1 MDTEEK
7 TDLYDKLRQEKE
19 KEKENGKVFSR
30 EDLTADIM
38 YELAIVESL
47 TDSLIGDIFNL
58 KISQVRY
65 LRIKYR
71 LNNKFLKET
80 LDFSDNYIENMN
92 QKLPDNLKVTDKNIY
107 YQMVESFAKSK
118 RWKTD
123 IIKPFLNDNDDY
135 NNDDDSYSYSD
146 NIDIKNY
153 TNDSDILKNL
163 EIEYDPF
170 LETKYD
176 IKNKKTTQK
185 KRTSGKSINQKKAY
199 ENKII
204 SGKIGEEIVYKE
216 EIEKLKRLHLDD
228 LIPNV
233 KMIAKTD
240 YEYITNDGIGYD
252 IVSYNEKRK
261 KIYIEVKCSLTNSK
275 DNVSFFISEKE
286 VAFMSGELDNI
297 DKDHC
302 FIYYVHDIDI
312 EKAIAKILVIN
323 HDKFNKLKL
332 NPYIYKVDAKII

>member
-1 MDTEEK
+1 MYTEEK
-7 TDLYDKLRQEKE
+7 RDLYDKLMQ
-19 KEKENGKVFSR
+19 EKENGKVFSR
-30 EDLTADIM
+30 EDLTYDIM
-38 YELAIVESL
+38 YELAIVEGL

-65 LRIKYR
+65 LRLKYG
-71 LNNKFLKET
+71 LNNKFLKKT

-107 YQMVESFAKSK
+107 YQMMESFAKSK

-135 NNDDDSYSYSD
+135 NNDDSYSYSD

-185 KRTSGKSINQKKAY
+185 KRTSGKNINQKKAY

-228 LIPNV
+228 LVSNV
-233 KMIAKTD
+233 KMITKTD

-252 IVSYNEKRK
+252 IVSYNEKRE

-332 NPYIYKVDAKII
+332 NSYIYKVDAKII

>member
-1 MDTEEK
+1 M
-7 TDLYDKLRQEKE
+7 
-19 KEKENGKVFSR
+19 
-30 EDLTADIM
+30 
-38 YELAIVESL
+38 
-47 TDSLIGDIFNL
+47 
-58 KISQVRY
+58 
-65 LRIKYR
+65 
-71 LNNKFLKET
+71 KET

-123 IIKPFLNDNDDY
+123 IIKPFLNYNDDY
-135 NNDDDSYSYSD
+135 NNDDNYSDSD

-163 EIEYDPF
+163 EIEYDSF

-185 KRTSGKSINQKKAY
+185 KRTSGKNINQKKAY

-228 LIPNV
+228 LVPNV

>member
-19 KEKENGKVFSR
+19 NGKVFSKK
-30 EDLTADIM
+30 DLTADIM
-38 YELAIVESL
+38 YELAIVEGL

-58 KISQVRY
+58 TVNQVRY
-65 LRIKYR
+65 LRTKYK
-71 LNNKFLKET
+71 LNNKFLKKT
-80 LDFSDNYIENMN
+80 LDFSDDYIENIN
-92 QKLPDNLKVTDKNIY
+92 QKLPDNQKIIDKNMY
-107 YQMVESFAKSK
+107 YQMMEIYTKGK

-123 IIKPFLNDNDDY
+123 IIKPFLNDNDDSDDT
-135 NNDDDSYSYSD
+135 DDD
-146 NIDIKNY
+146 IENY

-163 EIEYDPF
+163 EIGYDVF
-170 LETKYD
+170 LETKYELE
-176 IKNKKTTQK
+176 NKKTIQK
-185 KRTSGKSINQKKAY
+185 KRTSGKNINQKKAY

-228 LIPNV
+228 LVPNV
-233 KMIAKTD
+233 KMITKTD

-252 IVSYNEKRK
+252 IVSYNEKRE

-332 NPYIYKVDAKII
+332 NSYIYKVDAKII

>member
-7 TDLYDKLRQEKE
+7 TDLYDKLRQEKG
-19 KEKENGKVFSR
+19 NGKVFSR

-38 YELAIVESL
+38 YELAIVEGL

-65 LRIKYR
+65 LRIKYG

-135 NNDDDSYSYSD
+135 NNDDSYSYSD

-185 KRTSGKSINQKKAY
+185 KRTSCKNINQKKAY

-228 LIPNV
+228 LVPNV

-286 VAFMSGELDNI
+286 VAFMNGELDNI

>member
-19 KEKENGKVFSR
+19 NGKVFSKK
-30 EDLTADIM
+30 DLTADIM
-38 YELAIVESL
+38 YELAIVEGL

-65 LRIKYR
+65 LRIKYG

-135 NNDDDSYSYSD
+135 NNDDSYSYSD

-216 EIEKLKRLHLDD
+216 EIENLKRLHLDD
-228 LIPNV
+228 LVPNV
-233 KMIAKTD
+233 KMIAKTN

-275 DNVSFFISEKE
+275 DNASFFISEKE
-286 VAFMSGELDNI
+286 VAFMSG
-297 DKDHC
+297 
-302 FIYYVHDIDI
+302 
-312 EKAIAKILVIN
+312 
-323 HDKFNKLKL
+323 
-332 NPYIYKVDAKII
+332 

>member
-7 TDLYDKLRQEKE
+7 TDLYDKLRQ
-19 KEKENGKVFSR
+19 EKENGKVFSR

-38 YELAIVESL
+38 YELAIVEGL
-47 TDSLIGDIFNL
+47 TDYLIGDIFNL

-65 LRIKYR
+65 LRTKYG
-71 LNNKFLKET
+71 LNNKFLKKT
-80 LDFSDNYIENMN
+80 LDFSDNYIEDMN
-92 QKLPDNLKVTDKNIY
+92 QKLTDNLKITDKNIY
-107 YQMVESFAKSK
+107 YQMVESYAKNK

-123 IIKPFLNDNDDY
+123 IIKLFLNDNDDY
-135 NNDDDSYSYSD
+135 NNDDSDSDSD
-146 NIDIKNY
+146 NDNDIENY

-170 LETKYD
+170 LETKYE
-176 IKNKKTTQK
+176 IKNKKTMQK
-185 KRTSGKSINQKKAY
+185 KRTSGKNINQKKAY

-204 SGKIGEEIVYKE
+204 SGKIGERIVCRE
-216 EIEKLKRLHLDD
+216 EIKKLKSLHLDD
-228 LIPNV
+228 LISDV
-233 KMIAKTD
+233 EMIAKTD

-252 IVSYNEKRK
+252 IVSYNEKRE

-286 VAFMSGELDNI
+286 VAFMRGELDNI
-297 DKDHC
+297 DKDHR
-302 FIYYVHDIDI
+302 FIYYVHDIDV

>member
-1 MDTEEK
+1 MYTEEK
-7 TDLYDKLRQEKE
+7 TDLYDRLMQ
-19 KEKENGKVFSR
+19 EKENGKVFSR

-38 YELAIVESL
+38 YELAIVEGL
-47 TDSLIGDIFNL
+47 TDYLIGDIFNL

-65 LRIKYR
+65 LRKKYG
-71 LNNKFLKET
+71 LNNKFLKKT

-92 QKLPDNLKVTDKNIY
+92 QKLPDNLKITDKNIY
-107 YQMVESFAKSK
+107 YQTMESYAKSK

-135 NNDDDSYSYSD
+135 NNDDSDS
-146 NIDIKNY
+146 DIENY

-185 KRTSGKSINQKKAY
+185 KITSGKNINQKKAY

-216 EIEKLKRLHLDD
+216 EIEKLKSLHLDD
-228 LIPNV
+228 LVPNV
-233 KMIAKTD
+233 KMITKTD

-252 IVSYNEKRK
+252 IVSYNEKRE

-286 VAFMSGELDNI
+286 VAFMHGELDNI

-332 NPYIYKVDAKII
+332 NSHIYKVDAKII

>member
-19 KEKENGKVFSR
+19 NGKVFSKK
-30 EDLTADIM
+30 DLTADIM
-38 YELAIVESL
+38 YELAIVEGL

-58 KISQVRY
+58 TVNQVRY
-65 LRIKYR
+65 LRTKYK
-71 LNNKFLKET
+71 LNNKFLKKT
-80 LDFSDNYIENMN
+80 LDFSDDYIENIN
-92 QKLPDNLKVTDKNIY
+92 QKLPDNQKIIDKNMY
-107 YQMVESFAKSK
+107 YQMMEIYTKGK

-123 IIKPFLNDNDDY
+123 IIKPFLNDNDDSDDT
-135 NNDDDSYSYSD
+135 DDD
-146 NIDIKNY
+146 IENY

-163 EIEYDPF
+163 EIGYDVF
-170 LETKYD
+170 LETKYELE
-176 IKNKKTTQK
+176 NKKTIQK
-185 KRTSGKSINQKKAY
+185 KRTSGKNINQKKAY

-228 LIPNV
+228 LVPNV
-233 KMIAKTD
+233 KMITKTD

-252 IVSYNEKRK
+252 IVSYNEKRE

-286 VAFMSGELDNI
+286 VAFMSGELDSI

-332 NPYIYKVDAKII
+332 NSYIYKVDAKII

>member
-7 TDLYDKLRQEKE
+7 TDLYDKLRQ
-19 KEKENGKVFSR
+19 EKENGKVFSR

-38 YELAIVESL
+38 YELTIVEGL
-47 TDSLIGDIFNL
+47 TDYLIGDIFNL

-65 LRIKYR
+65 LRTKYR

-80 LDFSDNYIENMN
+80 LDFSDNYIEDMN

-107 YQMVESFAKSK
+107 YQMVESYAKSK

-135 NNDDDSYSYSD
+135 NNDDSDSG

-176 IKNKKTTQK
+176 IKNKKTIRK
-185 KRTSGKSINQKKAY
+185 KRTSGKNINQKKAY
-199 ENKII
+199 ENKIK
-204 SGKIGEEIVYKE
+204 SGKLGEEIVYKE
-216 EIEKLKRLHLDD
+216 EIEKLKSLHLDD
-228 LIPNV
+228 LVSNV

-252 IVSYNEKRK
+252 IVSYNEKGER
-261 KIYIEVKCSLTNSK
+261 IYIEVKCSLTNSK

-286 VAFMSGELDNI
+286 VAFMRGELDNI

>member
-1 MDTEEK
+1 MYTEEK
-7 TDLYDKLRQEKE
+7 TDLYDKLRQ
-19 KEKENGKVFSR
+19 EKENGKVFSR

-38 YELAIVESL
+38 YELAIIENL

-65 LRIKYR
+65 LRIKYG

-107 YQMVESFAKSK
+107 YQMVESYAKNK

-123 IIKPFLNDNDDY
+123 IIKPFLNDND
-135 NNDDDSYSYSD
+135 SD

-176 IKNKKTTQK
+176 IKNKKTIQK
-185 KRTSGKSINQKKAY
+185 KRTSGKNINQKKAY

-228 LIPNV
+228 LVPNV
-233 KMIAKTD
+233 KMITKTD

-252 IVSYNEKRK
+252 IVSYNEKRE
-261 KIYIEVKCSLTNSK
+261 KIYIEVKCSLTNFK

-286 VAFMSGELDNI
+286 VTFMSGELNNI

-302 FIYYVHDIDI
+302 FIYYVHNIDI

-332 NPYIYKVDAKII
+332 NSYIYKVDAKII

>member
-19 KEKENGKVFSR
+19 NGKVFSKK
-30 EDLTADIM
+30 DLTADIM
-38 YELAIVESL
+38 YELAIVEGL

-65 LRIKYR
+65 LRIKYG

-135 NNDDDSYSYSD
+135 NNDDDSYSYSYSD

-228 LIPNV
+228 LVPNV

>member
-1 MDTEEK
+1 MNAEEK
-7 TDLYDKLRQEKE
+7 TDLYDKLMQ
-19 KEKENGKVFSR
+19 EKENGKVFSR
-30 EDLTADIM
+30 KDLTADIM
-38 YELAIVESL
+38 YELAIIENL

-65 LRIKYR
+65 LRTKYG

-123 IIKPFLNDNDDY
+123 IIKPFLNDND
-135 NNDDDSYSYSD
+135 SD

-176 IKNKKTTQK
+176 IKNKKTMQK
-185 KRTSGKSINQKKAY
+185 KRTSGKNINQKKAY

-228 LIPNV
+228 LVPNV
-233 KMIAKTD
+233 KMITKTD

-252 IVSYNEKRK
+252 IVSYNEKK
-261 KIYIEVKCSLTNSK
+261 EKIYIEVKCSLTNSK

-286 VAFMSGELDNI
+286 VAFMHGELNNI

>member
-19 KEKENGKVFSR
+19 NGKVFSKK
-30 EDLTADIM
+30 DLTADIM
-38 YELAIVESL
+38 YELAIVEGL

-65 LRIKYR
+65 LRIKYG

-123 IIKPFLNDNDDY
+123 IIKPFLNNNDDY
-135 NNDDDSYSYSD
+135 NNDDSYSYSD

-185 KRTSGKSINQKKAY
+185 KRTSCKNINQKKAY

-286 VAFMSGELDNI
+286 VTFMSGELDNI

-332 NPYIYKVDAKII
+332 NSYIYKVDAKII

>member
-19 KEKENGKVFSR
+19 KGKVFSR
-30 EDLTADIM
+30 KDLTAGIM
-38 YELAIVESL
+38 YELAIIENL

-65 LRIKYR
+65 LRIKYG

-123 IIKPFLNDNDDY
+123 IIKPFLNDND
-135 NNDDDSYSYSD
+135 SD

-185 KRTSGKSINQKKAY
+185 KRTSGKNINQKKAY

-216 EIEKLKRLHLDD
+216 EIEKLKSLHLDD
-228 LIPNV
+228 LVPNV

-252 IVSYNEKRK
+252 IVSYNEKRE

-286 VAFMSGELDNI
+286 VAFMHGELNNI

-302 FIYYVHDIDI
+302 FIYYVHNIDI

-332 NPYIYKVDAKII
+332 NPYLYKVDAKII

>member
-19 KEKENGKVFSR
+19 NGKVFSR
-30 EDLTADIM
+30 EDLTYDIM
-38 YELAIVESL
+38 YELAIVEGL

-65 LRIKYR
+65 LRLKYG
-71 LNNKFLKET
+71 LNNKFLKKT
-80 LDFSDNYIENMN
+80 LDFSDDYIENIN
-92 QKLPDNLKVTDKNIY
+92 QKLPDNQKIIDKNMY
-107 YQMVESFAKSK
+107 YQMMEIYTKGK

-123 IIKPFLNDNDDY
+123 IIKPFLNDNDDS
-135 NNDDDSYSYSD
+135 DDTYD
-146 NIDIKNY
+146 DIENY

-163 EIEYDPF
+163 EIGYDVF
-170 LETKYD
+170 LETKYELE
-176 IKNKKTTQK
+176 NKKTIQK
-185 KRTSGKSINQKKAY
+185 KRTSGKNINQKKAY

-228 LIPNV
+228 LVPNV
-233 KMIAKTD
+233 KMITKTD

-286 VAFMSGELDNI
+286 VAFMHGELDNI

-332 NPYIYKVDAKII
+332 NSYIYKVDAKII

>member
-1 MDTEEK
+1 M
-7 TDLYDKLRQEKE
+7 
-19 KEKENGKVFSR
+19 
-30 EDLTADIM
+30 
-38 YELAIVESL
+38 
-47 TDSLIGDIFNL
+47 
-58 KISQVRY
+58 
-65 LRIKYR
+65 
-71 LNNKFLKET
+71 
-80 LDFSDNYIENMN
+80 
-92 QKLPDNLKVTDKNIY
+92 
-107 YQMVESFAKSK
+107 
-118 RWKTD
+118 KTD
-123 IIKPFLNDNDDY
+123 IIKPFLNNNDDY
-135 NNDDDSYSYSD
+135 NNDDSYSYSD

-185 KRTSGKSINQKKAY
+185 KRTSCKNINQKKAY

-228 LIPNV
+228 LVSNV

>member
-7 TDLYDKLRQEKE
+7 TDLYDKLRQ
-19 KEKENGKVFSR
+19 EKENGKVFSR

-38 YELAIVESL
+38 YELAIVEGL

-65 LRIKYR
+65 LRIKYG

-135 NNDDDSYSYSD
+135 NNDDSYSYSD

-185 KRTSGKSINQKKAY
+185 KAY

-228 LIPNV
+228 LVPNV
-233 KMIAKTD
+233 KMIAKT
-240 YEYITNDGIGYD
+240 
-252 IVSYNEKRK
+252 
-261 KIYIEVKCSLTNSK
+261 
-275 DNVSFFISEKE
+275 
-286 VAFMSGELDNI
+286 
-297 DKDHC
+297 
-302 FIYYVHDIDI
+302 
-312 EKAIAKILVIN
+312 
-323 HDKFNKLKL
+323 KL
-332 NPYIYKVDAKII
+332 

>member
-1 MDTEEK
+1 MIKIDTEEK

-19 KEKENGKVFSR
+19 NGKVFSKK
-30 EDLTADIM
+30 DLTADIM
-38 YELAIVESL
+38 YELAIVEGL

-65 LRIKYR
+65 LRIKYG

-123 IIKPFLNDNDDY
+123 IIKPFLNYNDDY
-135 NNDDDSYSYSD
+135 NNDDNYSDSD

-185 KRTSGKSINQKKAY
+185 KRTSGKNIN
-199 ENKII
+199 
-204 SGKIGEEIVYKE
+204 
-216 EIEKLKRLHLDD
+216 
-228 LIPNV
+228 
-233 KMIAKTD
+233 
-240 YEYITNDGIGYD
+240 
-252 IVSYNEKRK
+252 
-261 KIYIEVKCSLTNSK
+261 
-275 DNVSFFISEKE
+275 
-286 VAFMSGELDNI
+286 
-297 DKDHC
+297 
-302 FIYYVHDIDI
+302 
-312 EKAIAKILVIN
+312 
-323 HDKFNKLKL
+323 
-332 NPYIYKVDAKII
+332 

>member
-19 KEKENGKVFSR
+19 NGKVFSR
-30 EDLTADIM
+30 KDLTADIM
-38 YELAIVESL
+38 YELAIIENL
-47 TDSLIGDIFNL
+47 TDYLIGNIFNL

-65 LRIKYR
+65 LRIKYG

-92 QKLPDNLKVTDKNIY
+92 QKLPDNLKITDKNIY
-107 YQMVESFAKSK
+107 YQMVESYAKSK

-123 IIKPFLNDNDDY
+123 IIKPFLNDNDSD
-135 NNDDDSYSYSD
+135 SD

-153 TNDSDILKNL
+153 TDDSDILKNL
-163 EIEYDPF
+163 EIDYDSF
-170 LETKYD
+170 LETKYE
-176 IKNKKTTQK
+176 IKNKKTMQNK
-185 KRTSGKSINQKKAY
+185 ITSGKNINQKKAY

-228 LIPNV
+228 LVPNV
-233 KMIAKTD
+233 KMITKTD

-252 IVSYNEKRK
+252 IVSYNEKRE

-286 VAFMSGELDNI
+286 VAFMSGELNNI

-302 FIYYVHDIDI
+302 FIYYVHNIDI

-332 NPYIYKVDAKII
+332 NSYIYKVDAKII

>member
-1 MDTEEK
+1 MYTEEK
-7 TDLYDKLRQEKE
+7 TDLYDKLIQ
-19 KEKENGKVFSR
+19 EKENGKVFSR
-30 EDLTADIM
+30 KDLTADIM
-38 YELAIVESL
+38 YELAIIENL

-58 KISQVRY
+58 KDSQVRY
-65 LRIKYR
+65 LRIKYG

-80 LDFSDNYIENMN
+80 LDFSDNYIEDMN

-107 YQMVESFAKSK
+107 YQIVESYAKSK

-135 NNDDDSYSYSD
+135 NNDDSDS
-146 NIDIKNY
+146 DIENY

-163 EIEYDPF
+163 EIDYDPF
-170 LETKYD
+170 LETRYE
-176 IKNKKTTQK
+176 IKNKKTIQK
-185 KRTSGKSINQKKAY
+185 KRTSGKNINQKKAY

-204 SGKIGEEIVYKE
+204 SGKLGEEIVYKE
-216 EIEKLKRLHLDD
+216 EIEKLKSLHLDD
-228 LIPNV
+228 LAPNV

-252 IVSYNEKRK
+252 IISYNEKGE

-286 VAFMSGELDNI
+286 VAFMHGELDNI

-332 NPYIYKVDAKII
+332 NSHIYKVDAKII

>member
-19 KEKENGKVFSR
+19 NGKVFSR
-30 EDLTADIM
+30 KDLTADIM
-38 YELAIVESL
+38 YELAIVEGL
-47 TDSLIGDIFNL
+47 TDYLIGDVFNL

-65 LRIKYR
+65 LRIKYG

-92 QKLPDNLKVTDKNIY
+92 QKLPDNLKITDKNIY
-107 YQMVESFAKSK
+107 YQTMESFAKSK

-123 IIKPFLNDNDDY
+123 IIKPFLNDND
-135 NNDDDSYSYSD
+135 SD

-153 TNDSDILKNL
+153 TDDSDILKNL

-185 KRTSGKSINQKKAY
+185 KRTSGKNINQKKAY

-216 EIEKLKRLHLDD
+216 EIEKLKKLHLDD
-228 LIPNV
+228 LISDV
-233 KMIAKTD
+233 EMITKTD

-252 IVSYNEKRK
+252 IVSYNEKGER
-261 KIYIEVKCSLTNSK
+261 IYIEVKCSLTNSK

-286 VAFMSGELDNI
+286 VAFMRGELDNI